1 METLEH
7 THTGTITKFGWK
19 CEFVDAD
26 DINAV
31 RDALDRNGDTVKA
44 LWIESLANPG
54 GVISDIQPL
63 ADAAHDNG
71 VPLIVDNTM
80 ATPYLCQ
87 PINYGADL
95 VVRGVRALFLTYLKD
110 SLVSLTQPI
119 TLSLVTN
126 TKLTLRAR
134 TQVHSTTKFL
144 SGHGNAMGGA
154 VVDSGKFDWA
164 QNDKFPSLTK
174 PEPAYH
180 NSPFYETFGDL
191 AFTIFG
197 HAVGLRDLV
206 NLLLVS

>member
-1 METLEH
+1 MNTKLALEHRYGGSITQFARTYYLYHSCHSAFEREFKLFVTFEWYYCELETLEH

-95 VVRGVRALFLTYLKD
+95 VVRC
-110 SLVSLTQPI
+110 
-119 TLSLVTN
+119 
-126 TKLTLRAR
+126 
-134 TQVHSTTKFL
+134 
-144 SGHGNAMGGA
+144 
-154 VVDSGKFDWA
+154 
-164 QNDKFPSLTK
+164 
-174 PEPAYH
+174 
-180 NSPFYETFGDL
+180 
-191 AFTIFG
+191 
-197 HAVGLRDLV
+197 
-206 NLLLVS
+206 LLYTSDAADDC

>member
-1 METLEH
+1 MSPGDTLVASNRLYGGSI
-7 THTGTITKFGWK
+7 TQFARTITKFGWK

-95 VVRGVRALFLTYLKD
+95 VVRGVRASFSRLLTW
-110 SLVSLTQPI
+110 
-119 TLSLVTN
+119 
-126 TKLTLRAR
+126 R
-134 TQVHSTTKFL
+134 THSCHVH
-144 SGHGNAMGGA
+144 N
-154 VVDSGKFDWA
+154 
-164 QNDKFPSLTK
+164 Q
-174 PEPAYH
+174 
-180 NSPFYETFGDL
+180 
-191 AFTIFG
+191 
-197 HAVGLRDLV
+197 
-206 NLLLVS
+206 

>member
-1 METLEH
+1 MLEH
-7 THTGTITKFGWK
+7 TYTHTGTITKFGWK

-95 VVRGVRALFLTYLKD
+95 VVRGVRALFLIYLLEGLTRVTY
-110 SLVSLTQPI
+110 T
-119 TLSLVTN
+119 TN
-126 TKLTLRAR
+126 SSQSR
-134 TQVHSTTKFL
+134 
-144 SGHGNAMGGA
+144 
-154 VVDSGKFDWA
+154 
-164 QNDKFPSLTK
+164 
-174 PEPAYH
+174 
-180 NSPFYETFGDL
+180 YEY
-191 AFTIFG
+191 
-197 HAVGLRDLV
+197 
-206 NLLLVS
+206 